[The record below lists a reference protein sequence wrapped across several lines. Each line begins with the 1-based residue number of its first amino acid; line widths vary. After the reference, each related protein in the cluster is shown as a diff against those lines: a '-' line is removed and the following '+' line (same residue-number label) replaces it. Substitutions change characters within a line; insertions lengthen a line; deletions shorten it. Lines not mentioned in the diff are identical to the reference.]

1 MSEKEAAMNKH
12 ILIQGATIH
21 TETKIIENGYLLITG
36 EKIVEVS
43 KQPILLA
50 PNGEKTI
57 EIDGTGLHVIPGFI
71 DGHIHGAYDADT
83 MDGTEEALDTIA
95 EILPKE
101 GTTSFLATTMTQS
114 TESIEN
120 ALQNV
125 AQYKHK
131 QGNAEMIG
139 VHLEGPFINKAK
151 KGAQLEKYIQKS
163 SIAQMQRWQELA
175 SGKIKTITI
184 APECDRD
191 NLIPY
196 LAKNG
201 YNVSAGHSTAT
212 FGEIKQAVGTGV
224 HQLTHLC
231 NAMTGIH
238 HRAVGALGAAFLL
251 DELNA
256 ELIADEIHTTKEML
270 QIIYNN
276 IGSDRLLLITDA
288 IRAKALQD
296 GTYELGGQP
305 VFVSNHCATLKDGTL
320 AGSILRMIDGAKNML
335 KLDGVTLND
344 VIKMASVNPAKQIQM
359 FDRKGSITVGKDADI
374 LLVDAKLQ
382 LKYTVCRGVIAYEE

>member
-83 MDGTEEALDTIA
+83 MDATEEALDTIA
-95 EILPKE
+95 DILPEE

-125 AQYKHK
+125 AQYKNK
-131 QGNAEMIG
+131 QGHAEIIG
-139 VHLEGPFINKAK
+139 VHLEGPFINKEK
-151 KGAQLEKYIQKS
+151 KEAQPEEHIQKPS
-163 SIAQMQRWQELA
+163 VKQMKQWQEIDD
-175 SGKIKTITI
+175 GRIKTITI
-184 APECDRD
+184 APECDD
-191 NLIPY
+191 DDLISY
-196 LAKNG
+196 LAENG
-201 YNVSAGHSTAT
+201 YNISAGHSTAT
-212 FGEIKQAVGTGV
+212 YDEIKQAVSLGV

-251 DELNA
+251 DRLKS
-256 ELIADEIHTTKEML
+256 ELIADEIHTSKEML
-270 QIIYNN
+270 QLIYNN

-288 IRAKALQD
+288 MRAKALND
-296 GTYELGGQP
+296 GKYELGGQP
-305 VFVSNHCATLKDGTL
+305 VFVKDNRATLEDGTL

-335 KLDGVTLND
+335 KLDGVTL
-344 VIKMASVNPAKQIQM
+344 
-359 FDRKGSITVGKDADI
+359 T
-374 LLVDAKLQ
+374 
-382 LKYTVCRGVIAYEE
+382 